1 MPVDDIMNNTRT
13 LAIVALLTAATLVIE
28 VTFAATTTTPSAF
41 AAKKGDH
48 GKDKKQDP
56 KGKDN
61 GSNDG
66 NTVTTQVNKQKG
78 SQSGHDNSFEQ
89 SATNVICTHP
99 ENQVMDLIDNQ
110 ALCLNEVPPV

>member
-13 LAIVALLTAATLVIE
+13 LAIVALLTAATLVIG
-28 VTFAATTTTPSAF
+28 VTFAATTTPSAF
-41 AAKKGDH
+41 AAMKGPQ
-48 GKDKKQDP
+48 DKKQDP
-56 KGKDN
+56 KGKD

-66 NTVTTQVNKQKG
+66 NTVTVQKNSQKG

>member
-1 MPVDDIMNNTRT
+1 MPVDEIYMNNTRT
-13 LAIVALLTAATLVIE
+13 LAIVAVLTAATLVIG
-28 VTFAATTTTPSAF
+28 VTFAATTTPSAF

-56 KGKDN
+56 KARDG
-61 GSNDG
+61 GNDG
-66 NTVTTQVNKQKG
+66 NTVTVQVNKQKG

-99 ENQVMDLIDNQ
+99 GEEYVGVETNPI
-110 ALCLNEVPPV
+110 LCLNEES